1 MVWGKLL
8 LQTFHLVERR
18 SQGLIG
24 CKSKKIVPIRQSIN
38 YGKTYPYYGKGG
50 FLANLSPMSKKSR
63 TFALRNIVE
72 YFLAFFNYICF
83 TSPIMAFIE
92 TNNIKGDVFGGITAG
107 IVALPLA
114 LAFGIHAFGGVD
126 SPEASSMGALAGLVG
141 ATLLGF
147 FAALFGGTHSQISG
161 PTGPMTVITASIVS
175 GAWASSQGN
184 ISAVLLSM
192 SLAGI
197 FCGLFQVLFGLIR
210 IGKYV
215 RYIPYPV
222 LSGFMSGIGVI
233 IILQQLYPIIGKKSP
248 ASTLDMILNFPAA
261 FAEGISVPA
270 LLLGLACIALIIL
283 VPKVTKKVPAT
294 LVALVVVTVVS
305 LFTGLDSALT
315 IGNIPAGLPMP
326 FFTKVQLDG
335 IDWMVVIKA
344 SLVPGLTLAGLGSI
358 DTLLTSVMA
367 DNITK
372 TKHNSNQELI
382 GQGIGNAV
390 AGLFCG
396 LAGAGATMR
405 TVVNV
410 KSGGR
415 TQLSGMIHAALLLA
429 ILLGLGSLVKYVP
442 LSVLAGILITV
453 GWGIIDF
460 RGFKDLRRI
469 PKSDAFVMIVV
480 FLMTVFVDLLTAVG
494 IGMVIAC
501 VLFMK
506 RAGDLVED
514 GYSSKEL
521 STFDKESPWEDEKDM
536 PKDIHHHIYIERL
549 DGPIF
554 FGSITGFQRVMHDI
568 PKDAK
573 IVIIRMRR
581 VPFMDQSGVYAME
594 TAIKDLQAQGVK
606 VLMTI
611 IQPQPRYMLENHR
624 IIPMLIPQENT
635 FETFEDCTNY
645 LKTL

>member
-1 MVWGKLL
+1 
-8 LQTFHLVERR
+8 
-18 SQGLIG
+18 
-24 CKSKKIVPIRQSIN
+24 
-38 YGKTYPYYGKGG
+38 
-50 FLANLSPMSKKSR
+50 
-63 TFALRNIVE
+63 
-72 YFLAFFNYICF
+72 
-83 TSPIMAFIE
+83 MAFIE

-114 LAFGIHAFGGVD
+114 LAFGIQAFGGVD
-126 SPEASSMGALAGLVG
+126 SPETSSMGALAGLVG

-358 DTLLTSVMA
+358 DTLLTSVVA

-382 GQGIGNAV
+382 GQGIGNAM

>member
-1 MVWGKLL
+1 
-8 LQTFHLVERR
+8 
-18 SQGLIG
+18 
-24 CKSKKIVPIRQSIN
+24 
-38 YGKTYPYYGKGG
+38 
-50 FLANLSPMSKKSR
+50 
-63 TFALRNIVE
+63 
-72 YFLAFFNYICF
+72 
-83 TSPIMAFIE
+83 MAFIE

-114 LAFGIHAFGGVD
+114 LAFGIQAFSGID

-184 ISAVLLSM
+184 ISAVILSM

-197 FCGLFQVLFGLIR
+197 FCGLFQVIFGLIR

-233 IILQQLYPIIGKKSP
+233 IILQQIYPIIGKKSP
-248 ASTLDMILNFPAA
+248 ASTLDMIINFPAA
-261 FAEGISVPA
+261 LADGVSVIA
-270 LLLGLACIALIIL
+270 LALGLACISLIVL

-294 LVALVVVTVVS
+294 LVALIAVTVVS
-305 LFTGLDSALT
+305 LFTNLDSSLT
-315 IGNIPAGLPMP
+315 IGNIPAGLPLP

-335 IDWMVVIKA
+335 IDWASVLEA

-358 DTLLTSVMA
+358 DTLLTSVVA

-415 TQLSGMIHAALLLA
+415 TQISGMIHAVLLLA

-460 RGFKDLRRI
+460 RGFKDILRI
-469 PKSDAFVMIVV
+469 PKSDAFVMMVV

-506 RAGDLVED
+506 RAGDLVENS
-514 GYSSKEL
+514 YSAKAL
-521 STFDKESPWEDEKDM
+521 DTFDKESPWEDEKDI
-536 PKDIHHHIYIERL
+536 PEEIRNRIYIERL

-568 PKDAK
+568 PTNLK

-594 TAIKDLQAQGVK
+594 TAIKDLQAQGIK

-611 IQPQPRYMLENHR
+611 IQPQPRYMLEKHH
-624 IIPMLIPQENT
+624 IIPILIPKENT
-635 FETFEDCTNY
+635 FETFEECTEY
-645 LKTL
+645 LKSL

>member
-1 MVWGKLL
+1 
-8 LQTFHLVERR
+8 
-18 SQGLIG
+18 
-24 CKSKKIVPIRQSIN
+24 
-38 YGKTYPYYGKGG
+38 
-50 FLANLSPMSKKSR
+50 
-63 TFALRNIVE
+63 
-72 YFLAFFNYICF
+72 
-83 TSPIMAFIE
+83 MAFIE

-114 LAFGIHAFGGVD
+114 LAFGIQAFGAVD

-358 DTLLTSVMA
+358 DTLLTSVVA

>member
-1 MVWGKLL
+1 
-8 LQTFHLVERR
+8 
-18 SQGLIG
+18 
-24 CKSKKIVPIRQSIN
+24 
-38 YGKTYPYYGKGG
+38 
-50 FLANLSPMSKKSR
+50 
-63 TFALRNIVE
+63 
-72 YFLAFFNYICF
+72 
-83 TSPIMAFIE
+83 MAFIE

-114 LAFGIHAFGGVD
+114 LAFGIQAFSGVD

-184 ISAVLLSM
+184 ISAVILSM

-197 FCGLFQVLFGLIR
+197 FCGLFQVIFGLIR

-233 IILQQLYPIIGKKSP
+233 IILQQIYPIIGKKSP
-248 ASTLDMILNFPAA
+248 ASTLDMIINFPAA
-261 FAEGISVPA
+261 LADGVSVIA
-270 LLLGLACIALIIL
+270 LALGLACISLIVV

-294 LVALVVVTVVS
+294 LVALIAVTVVS
-305 LFTGLDSALT
+305 LFTNLDSSLT

-335 IDWMVVIKA
+335 IDWASVLEA

-358 DTLLTSVMA
+358 DTLLTSVVA

-415 TQLSGMIHAALLLA
+415 TQISGMIHAVLLLA

-460 RGFKDLRRI
+460 RGFKDILRI
-469 PKSDAFVMIVV
+469 PKSDAFVMMVV

-506 RAGDLVED
+506 RAGDLVENS
-514 GYSSKEL
+514 YSAKAL
-521 STFDKESPWEDEKDM
+521 DTFDKESPWEDEKDI
-536 PKDIHHHIYIERL
+536 PEEIRNRIYIERL

-568 PKDAK
+568 PTNLK

-594 TAIKDLQAQGVK
+594 TAIKDLQAQGIK

-611 IQPQPRYMLENHR
+611 IQPQPRYMLEKHH
-624 IIPMLIPQENT
+624 IIPILIPKENT
-635 FETFEDCTNY
+635 FETFEECTEY
-645 LKTL
+645 LKGL

>member
-1 MVWGKLL
+1 
-8 LQTFHLVERR
+8 
-18 SQGLIG
+18 
-24 CKSKKIVPIRQSIN
+24 
-38 YGKTYPYYGKGG
+38 
-50 FLANLSPMSKKSR
+50 
-63 TFALRNIVE
+63 
-72 YFLAFFNYICF
+72 
-83 TSPIMAFIE
+83 MAFIE

-114 LAFGIHAFGGVD
+114 LAFGIQAFSGID

-197 FCGLFQVLFGLIR
+197 FCGLFQVIFGLIR

-222 LSGFMSGIGVI
+222 LPGFMSGIGVI
-233 IILQQLYPIIGKKSP
+233 IILQQIYPIIGKKSP
-248 ASTLDMILNFPAA
+248 ASTLDMIINFPAA
-261 FAEGISVPA
+261 LADGVSVIA
-270 LLLGLACIALIIL
+270 LALGLACISLIVL

-294 LVALVVVTVVS
+294 LVALIAVTVVS
-305 LFTGLDSALT
+305 LFTNLDSSLT

-335 IDWMVVIKA
+335 IDWASVLEA

-358 DTLLTSVMA
+358 DTLLTSVVA

-415 TQLSGMIHAALLLA
+415 TQISGMIHAVLLLA

-460 RGFKDLRRI
+460 RGFKDILRI

-506 RAGDLVED
+506 RAGDLVENS
-514 GYSSKEL
+514 YSAKAL
-521 STFDKESPWEDEKDM
+521 DTFDKESPWEDEKDI
-536 PKDIHHHIYIERL
+536 PEEIRNRIYIERL

-568 PKDAK
+568 PTNLK

-594 TAIKDLQAQGVK
+594 TAIKDLQAQGIK

-611 IQPQPRYMLENHR
+611 IQPQPRYMLEKHH
-624 IIPMLIPQENT
+624 IIPILIPKENT
-635 FETFEDCTNY
+635 FETFEECTEY
-645 LKTL
+645 LKGL